1 MAFLR
6 KVGGF
11 FSAWWNVHHE
21 KSNNFFSGLSGLV
34 TILAI
39 VVGGLWTAYTF
50 DLLHQAEKAQQ
61 ELIEIQER
69 IKNTAS
75 SSIDLDIKQT
85 TNPNLGLIIEVNLT
99 NNGRSQLNYSLKD
112 NPLKV
117 YSVFVQ
123 GDKAGATSTY
133 MPKPY
138 KALAKMK
145 SGGENILRESI
156 TVLTGSKKTI
166 SYALTVDKPGL
177 YYITF
182 EADHDNSVKVDESVK
197 WFASK
202 YFEVTGVKKVVEAEK
217 LKGT

>member
-1 MAFLR
+1 MTIR
-6 KVGGF
+6 EKVCGF

-21 KSNNFFSGLSGLV
+21 KSNNFFTGLSGLV

-39 VVGGLWTAYTF
+39 IIGGGWTAYTF

-75 SSIDLDIKQT
+75 SSINLDVRQT
-85 TNPNLGLIIEVNLT
+85 ENPELGVVVEVNLT
-99 NNGRSQLNYSLKD
+99 NNGRSQLHYSLKD

-117 YSVFVQ
+117 YSVIVQ
-123 GDKAGATSTY
+123 GDKVGAGKIY

-138 KALAKMK
+138 KSLAKMK
-145 SGGENILRESI
+145 SGEKNKTRESI
-156 TVLTGSKKTI
+156 TVLTGAKKTI
-166 SYALTVDKPGL
+166 SYVLTVDKPGL

-182 EADHDNSVKVDESVK
+182 EADHDDSVKIDENVK

-202 YFEVTGVKKVVEAEK
+202 YFEVTEGKDKKS
-217 LKGT
+217 

>member
-39 VVGGLWTAYTF
+39 VIGGVWTAYTF
-50 DLLHQAEKAQQ
+50 NILHQAEKAQQ
-61 ELIEIQER
+61 ELVEIQER

-75 SSIDLDIKQT
+75 SSIDLDVRQT
-85 TNPNLGLIIEVNLT
+85 VNPSLGIIIEVNLT
-99 NNGRSQLNYSLKD
+99 NNGRSQLQYSLEN

-123 GDKAGATSTY
+123 GDQAGATKIY

-138 KALAKMK
+138 KSLAKMK
-145 SGGENILRESI
+145 SGGENILRENI

-166 SYALTVDKPGL
+166 SYALTVDNPGL

-182 EADHDNSVKVDESVK
+182 EADHANSVKIDESVK

-202 YFEVTGVKKVVEAEK
+202 YFEVTAINKK
-217 LKGT
+217 

>member
-11 FSAWWNVHHE
+11 FSSWWNVHHE

-39 VVGGLWTAYTF
+39 IIGGIWTAYTF

-69 IKNTAS
+69 INNTAS
-75 SSIDLDIKQT
+75 SSIDLSVSQT
-85 TNPNLGLIIEVNLT
+85 TNPELGLIIEVNLT
-99 NNGRSQLNYSLKD
+99 NNGRSKLHYSLKD

-117 YSVFVQ
+117 YRIHVE
-123 GDKAGATSTY
+123 GDQVGSLHTY

-138 KALAKMK
+138 KVLAAMN
-145 SGGENILRESI
+145 SGGKSLTRESI

-166 SYALTVDKPGL
+166 SYAMTVDKPGL

-182 EADHDNSVKVDESVK
+182 EADHDDTVKVDESVK

-202 YFEVTGVKKVVEAEK
+202 YFEVKTEKSCDKK
-217 LKGT
+217 